1 MQDLYFWGFLK
12 RGGKKCTTYIFGK
25 RKTHTHTLSPF
36 LYGIVYNSHH
46 PKLLNQIVMLK
57 KKNTTTLLQNLFIHG
72 IFQNEIIKVL
82 LRGQMQK
89 PILRQN

>member
-1 MQDLYFWGFLK
+1 MGAFLK
-12 RGGKKCTTYIFGK
+12 GEEKNAQLIYLAKKQK
-25 RKTHTHTLSPF
+25 HTLSPF
-36 LYGIVYNSHH
+36 LYGLVYHSHH

-89 PILRQN
+89 IQYWDKINSKNVY

>member
-1 MQDLYFWGFLK
+1 MF
-12 RGGKKCTTYIFGK
+12 KK
-25 RKTHTHTLSPF
+25 
-36 LYGIVYNSHH
+36 
-46 PKLLNQIVMLK
+46 K

-89 PILRQN
+89 TILRQN